1 MSGCDPVGEQKYTWL
16 KITIDLALNVQDTL
30 GSDPLNRGVCGPV
43 ALRVQA
49 RDLSSYTRTRAALIV
64 APDD

>member
-1 MSGCDPVGEQKYTWL
+1 MV

-30 GSDPLNRGVCGPV
+30 GSDPINRGVCGPV
-43 ALRVQA
+43 ALRVRA
-49 RDLSSYTRTRAALIV
+49 RDLSSYTRTRTRAALIV